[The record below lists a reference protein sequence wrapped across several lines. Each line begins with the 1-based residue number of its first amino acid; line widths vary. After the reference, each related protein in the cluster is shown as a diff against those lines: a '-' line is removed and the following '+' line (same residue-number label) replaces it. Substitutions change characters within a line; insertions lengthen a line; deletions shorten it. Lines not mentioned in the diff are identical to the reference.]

1 MDRAKIPSRSEQQ
14 SCYPETMPAIRDHR
28 WVPQRTRPTPN
39 EAQAFSAVEP
49 ACPQGHPHLP
59 GHQSLSGQPRTND
72 MPRQSGGHQNGRL
85 LSSGSQEALGTTE
98 ALYGQQRDLGKGLDD
113 YRRRRERNN
122 IAVRKSRE
130 RAKKRF
136 LDIEMKLTELN
147 RENITLRRKVDL
159 LTREMVVLKSLLR
172 DARVTLDSVDS
183 ESLVNPLCNLL

>member
-1 MDRAKIPSRSEQQ
+1 
-14 SCYPETMPAIRDHR
+14 
-28 WVPQRTRPTPN
+28 
-39 EAQAFSAVEP
+39 
-49 ACPQGHPHLP
+49 
-59 GHQSLSGQPRTND
+59 